1 MMQLEGLREGFT
13 PTRLGPIHHVSA
25 GQGPALFLIHGGHG
39 GWQHWQ
45 ANLLALARSH
55 TVVAIDMPG
64 YGLSADAPED
74 AGLNE
79 LARATW
85 EAINAIRG
93 QLPREVQQPPQLAAF
108 SFGSLIAT
116 RIAAQQSANVCSL
129 LLVNPPGLGVV
140 SPDYLAIQGRASQAA
155 REHGLRQGLDISLRE
170 LMLCQPQRMDDQA
183 LALLEFCVRHTRVV
197 SRHLSRATQLI
208 PLLAELPM
216 PVQVLLGEND
226 PHQRH
231 ELEARL
237 ARLEAVLG
245 AEGVR
250 RVAGAAHWLQYDQPE
265 LFHALALAF
274 FARAGQAPAA
284 TL

>member
-1 MMQLEGLREGFT
+1 MMQLEGLRDGYT
-13 PTRLGPIHHVSA
+13 PTSLGPIHHVSV

-39 GWQHWQ
+39 GWQHWH
-45 ANLLALARSH
+45 ANLHALARLH

-64 YGLSADAPED
+64 YGLSADAPADGGLD
-74 AGLNE
+74 A

-85 EAINAIRG
+85 EAISAIRD
-93 QLPREVQQPPQLAAF
+93 QLTREARQSQLQLAAF

-116 RIAAQQSANVCSL
+116 RIAAQQSANVRSL

-140 SPDYLAIQGRASQAA
+140 SPDFLAIQGRASQAA

-170 LMLCQPQRMDDQA
+170 LMLCQPQRANEQA
-183 LALLEFCVRHTRVV
+183 LALLEFCVRHTRLE
-197 SRHLSRATQLI
+197 SRQLSRATQLI
-208 PLLAELPM
+208 PMLAELPM
-216 PVQVLLGEND
+216 PVQVLLGEDD

-231 ELEARL
+231 EFDARL

-274 FARAGQAPAA
+274 FARTGQLP
-284 TL
+284 